1 MFATFMEVLD
11 TTVVNVSLPHIAGNL
26 SATIDESTWVLTS
39 YLVANAIVLPLTGWL
54 ARFFGRKRLLMVS
67 VSGFTLASLLC
78 GLAPNLPMLV
88 LFRLIQGATGGAM
101 QPLSQAVML
110 EAFPPDQR
118 GKAMGFWGL
127 GIVVAPILG
136 PVLGGWLTDTYSW
149 RWVFYINLPV
159 GITSL
164 VMTRMYIFDPPYMK
178 TRDEQGRLLG
188 HRPARGGDR
197 RAAAAARQ
205 GPGGRLVR
213 VPFHDPA
220 CHRLRRRAVVF
231 LVHEWT
237 ADEPVVDLRVFKVRT
252 YSTGVFLMTTL
263 GFVLYGSLVLLPILL
278 QTLLGYP
285 SLQAGI
291 AMAPRGM
298 GSFIGMPMIGMLI
311 GRIDARKMVASGLFV
326 GGLTLIWLGQLNL
339 SAGYWDFFW
348 PQFVQGF
355 ALSMLF
361 VPLTTISMD
370 PIPRERMGNAT
381 SLFNLMRNIGGSIG
395 IAVTGTMLA
404 RNQQVHFAT
413 LGTNVDP
420 YNPASQAM
428 LERLR
433 SGFLASGADPV
444 TASQRAL
451 AAMSGLVHRQAA
463 IVTFVE
469 IFRLLGIM
477 FLLLIPLVMLMK
489 RPTGRGGPAAAH

>member
-1 MFATFMEVLD
+1 
-11 TTVVNVSLPHIAGNL
+11 
-26 SATIDESTWVLTS
+26 
-39 YLVANAIVLPLTGWL
+39 
-54 ARFFGRKRLLMVS
+54 
-67 VSGFTLASLLC
+67 
-78 GLAPNLPMLV
+78 
-88 LFRLIQGATGGAM
+88 
-101 QPLSQAVML
+101 
-110 EAFPPDQR
+110 
-118 GKAMGFWGL
+118 MGFWGL

-178 TRDEQGRLLG
+178 TETSKVDYWGIGLLAVGIGALQLLLDKGQEEDWFASHFMTLLAIASVVALIVVPGARVDHRRTGRRPSRLQGT
-188 HRPARGGDR
+188 H
-197 RAAAAARQ
+197 
-205 GPGGRLVR
+205 
-213 VPFHDPA
+213 
-220 CHRLRRRAVVF
+220 
-231 LVHEWT
+231 
-237 ADEPVVDLRVFKVRT
+237 

-311 GRIDARKMVASGLFV
+311 GRIDARKMVATGLFV

-381 SLFNLMRNIGGSIG
+381 SLFNLMRNIGGSVG

-444 TASQRAL
+444 TASERAL

-463 IVTFVE
+463 IVSFVE

-489 RPTGRGGPAAAH
+489 RPTSRSGPAAAH